1 MNDEELVQYC
11 ADLARGMSSTTR
23 EDDCGRRCMMFGI
36 EMGYKDAERCID
48 EDIPVCNCDH
58 EQYGYK
64 IGRELNGRPMNLWEK
79 IWAHLT

>member
-1 MNDEELVQYC
+1 
-11 ADLARGMSSTTR
+11 
-23 EDDCGRRCMMFGI
+23 MFGI
-36 EMGYKDAERCID
+36 EMGYKDAKRCID

-64 IGRELNGRPMNLWEK
+64 IGRELNSRPMNWWGK